1 VWWDAPIGYI
11 ASTQQYCDRSGSDL
25 NSWWKNADTEIHHF
39 IGKDIT
45 YFHTL
50 FWPAM
55 LKVANYTLPTKVHIH
70 GFLTVDGKK
79 MSKRDGTFI
88 KAETYLKHVDPTYLR
103 YYYASKLNGKVD
115 DLDLNV
121 EEFVAK
127 VNSDLVGKVVNL
139 ASRTAKFVQELGLAT
154 EYPDDD
160 GLFAQAAEAG
170 DAIAEA
176 YESCNYNLAMRLIM
190 ELADRANPYVEAHE
204 PWKLRK
210 DPARQAELQ
219 NICTVAINLF
229 RQIIIYLSPVLPE
242 LVEKTESLLGGQLNS
257 WEQAKT
263 PLTGSPVAKF
273 KHMLKRLEEK
283 DLQTMIDETRDEN
296 DTQAADAAESGAITP
311 AASTEQ
317 QPAPAPA
324 ETADAAAEPTVDHP
338 YSDSEQPLKDEPLA
352 DEISFDDFM
361 KIDLRVARVVKAEHV
376 EEANKLLKLTLSL
389 GGNET
394 RQVFAGIK
402 QAYDPAD
409 LEGRLVIMVANL
421 AARKMRFGLS
431 EGMIAAAGPGGE
443 EVFMLAIDE
452 GALPGQRVH

>member
-1 VWWDAPIGYI
+1 V
-11 ASTQQYCDRSGSDL
+11 
-25 NSWWKNADTEIHHF
+25 
-39 IGKDIT
+39 
-45 YFHTL
+45 
-50 FWPAM
+50 
-55 LKVANYTLPTKVHIH
+55 
-70 GFLTVDGKK
+70 
-79 MSKRDGTFI
+79 
-88 KAETYLKHVDPTYLR
+88 ET
-103 YYYASKLNGKVD
+103 
-115 DLDLNV
+115 
-121 EEFVAK
+121 
-127 VNSDLVGKVVNL
+127 
-139 ASRTAKFVQELGLAT
+139 
-154 EYPDDD
+154 
-160 GLFAQAAEAG
+160 
-170 DAIAEA
+170 
-176 YESCNYNLAMRLIM
+176 
-190 ELADRANPYVEAHE
+190 HE

-210 DPARQAELQ
+210 DPARQDELQ

-242 LVEKTESLLGGQLNS
+242 LVEKTESLLGDQLNS

-263 PLTGSPVAKF
+263 PLTGRPVAKF
-273 KHMLKRLEEK
+273 QHMLKRLEEK
-283 DLQTMIDETRDEN
+283 DLQTMIDETREEN
-296 DTQAADAAESGAITP
+296 DAQDADAVESVANTP
-311 AASTEQ
+311 AESTEQ
-317 QPAPAPA
+317 QPAPP
-324 ETADAAAEPTVDHP
+324 ETDGAAAELSVDHP
-338 YSDSEQPLKDEPLA
+338 YSDSDQPLKDEPLA

-361 KIDLRVARVVKAEHV
+361 KVDLRVARVVKAEHV

>member
-1 VWWDAPIGYI
+1 
-11 ASTQQYCDRSGSDL
+11 
-25 NSWWKNADTEIHHF
+25 
-39 IGKDIT
+39 
-45 YFHTL
+45 
-50 FWPAM
+50 
-55 LKVANYTLPTKVHIH
+55 
-70 GFLTVDGKK
+70 
-79 MSKRDGTFI
+79 
-88 KAETYLKHVDPTYLR
+88 
-103 YYYASKLNGKVD
+103 
-115 DLDLNV
+115 
-121 EEFVAK
+121 AK

-139 ASRTAKFVQELGLAT
+139 ASRTAKFVQEFGLAT
-154 EYPDDD
+154 EYPDDG
-160 GLFAQAAEAG
+160 GLFVQAAEAG

-176 YESCNYNLAMRLIM
+176 YESCNYSLAMRLIM
-190 ELADRANPYVEAHE
+190 ELADRANPYVETHA

-210 DPARQAELQ
+210 DSARQDELQ

-242 LVEKTESLLGGQLNS
+242 LVEKTESLLGEQLNS

-263 PLTGSPVAKF
+263 PLTGRPVAKF

-283 DLQTMIDETRDEN
+283 DLQAMTDETREEN
-296 DTQAADAAESGAITP
+296 NAQADDTVEFVANPPAESTE
-311 AASTEQ
+311 EQ
-317 QPAPAPA
+317 QTLPQTDDTVAK
-324 ETADAAAEPTVDHP
+324 PTVDHP
-338 YSDSEQPLKDEPLA
+338 YSDSDQPLKDEPLA
-352 DEISFDDFM
+352 EEINFDDFM
-361 KIDLRVARVVKAEHV
+361 KVDLRVARVVKAEHV

>member
-1 VWWDAPIGYI
+1 M
-11 ASTQQYCDRSGSDL
+11 DL
-25 NSWWKNADTEIHHF
+25 NI
-39 IGKDIT
+39 
-45 YFHTL
+45 
-50 FWPAM
+50 
-55 LKVANYTLPTKVHIH
+55 
-70 GFLTVDGKK
+70 
-79 MSKRDGTFI
+79 
-88 KAETYLKHVDPTYLR
+88 
-103 YYYASKLNGKVD
+103 
-115 DLDLNV
+115 

-139 ASRTAKFVQELGLAT
+139 ASRTAKFVEEIGLAT
-154 EYPDDD
+154 EYPDDG
-160 GLFAQAAEAG
+160 GLFAQGAKAG

-176 YESCNYNLAMRLIM
+176 YETCNYNLAMRLIM
-190 ELADRANPYVEAHE
+190 ELADQANPYVETHE

-210 DPARQAELQ
+210 DPARQDELQ

-242 LVEKTESLLGGQLNS
+242 LVEKTESLLGEQLNS

-283 DLQTMIDETRDEN
+283 DLQTMIDETREEN
-296 DTQAADAAESGAITP
+296 DAQAADTAESP
-311 AASTEQ
+311 ANLPVESAGDQQAPPNTDNAS
-317 QPAPAPA
+317 
-324 ETADAAAEPTVDHP
+324 AEPTVDHP
-338 YSDSEQPLKDEPLA
+338 YSDSDQPLKDEPLA

-361 KIDLRVARVVKAEHV
+361 KVDLRVARVVKAEHV
-376 EEANKLLKLTLSL
+376 EKANKLLKLTLSL

-402 QAYDPAD
+402 QAYDPAN

-421 AARKMRFGLS
+421 ATRKMRFGLS

-452 GALPGQRVH
+452 GAIPGQRVH

>member
-1 VWWDAPIGYI
+1 
-11 ASTQQYCDRSGSDL
+11 
-25 NSWWKNADTEIHHF
+25 
-39 IGKDIT
+39 
-45 YFHTL
+45 
-50 FWPAM
+50 
-55 LKVANYTLPTKVHIH
+55 VHIH

-103 YYYASKLNGKVD
+103 YFYASKLNGKVD
-115 DLDLNV
+115 DLDLNIH
-121 EEFVAK
+121 EFVAK
-127 VNSDLVGKVVNL
+127 VNSDIVGKVVNL
-139 ASRTAKFVQELGLAT
+139 ASRTAKFVQEVGLST
-154 EYPDDD
+154 EYPEDG
-160 GLFAQAAEAG
+160 GLFIQAAEAG

-176 YESCNYNLAMRLIM
+176 YESCNYSLAMRLIM
-190 ELADRANPYVEAHE
+190 ELADRANPFVETHE

-210 DPARQAELQ
+210 DPARQDELQ
-219 NICTVAINLF
+219 NICTIAINLF

-242 LVEKTESLLGGQLNS
+242 LVEKTESLLGEQLNR
-257 WEQAKT
+257 WEQTKT

-283 DLQTMIDETRDEN
+283 DLQAMIDETREEN
-296 DTQAADAAESGAITP
+296 DAQATDAAEPVANPP
-311 AASTEQ
+311 AESTEEQ
-317 QPAPAPA
+317 QALP
-324 ETADAAAEPTVDHP
+324 ETDVAAADHP
-338 YSDSEQPLKDEPLA
+338 YSDSDQPLKDEPLA
-352 DEISFDDFM
+352 DEISFDEFM
-361 KIDLRVARVVKAEHV
+361 KVDLRVARVVKAEHV